1 MEFTAIAPAA
11 NPSKLW
17 RALAAVTLA
26 AAWVASPA
34 HACSECDPN
43 GENDPLPPGT
53 IYPGPGS
60 ESECRID
67 VSGPLEGPPEVPS
80 VYLDN
85 TVVVNPTPIVYLDVC
100 GSWGLGGVLDNEIT
114 FAELEYYSDGR
125 APVSNVLIFTAAR
138 VNGTPSLVVDLVPSV
153 PRGWSLTNSANQLPL
168 TPLATIP
175 LSDCKAD
182 IAAPFLGSPV
192 EIKLANNRIKVRRNL
207 QTLMT
212 WPSAF
217 SMSVRTI
224 YPGAI
229 RVMRLRSENA
239 TGSTVART
247 RWTFATE

>member
-1 MEFTAIAPAA
+1 M
-11 NPSKLW
+11 
-17 RALAAVTLA
+17 
-26 AAWVASPA
+26 
-34 HACSECDPN
+34 
-43 GENDPLPPGT
+43 
-53 IYPGPGS
+53 
-60 ESECRID
+60 
-67 VSGPLEGPPEVPS
+67 
-80 VYLDN
+80 
-85 TVVVNPTPIVYLDVC
+85 C

-192 EIKLANNRIKVRRNL
+192 EIKLVNKKIRVSRNL
-207 QTLMT
+207 QTLMSA
-212 WPSAF
+212 PSAF
-217 SMSVRTI
+217 NS

-229 RVMRLRSENA
+229 RMMRLRSENA
-239 TGSTVART
+239 NGSTVART
-247 RWTFATE
+247 RWTFATQ

>member
-11 NPSKLW
+11 NSSKLW
-17 RALAAVTLA
+17 RALAAVALA
-26 AAWVASPA
+26 AACVASPA
-34 HACSECDPN
+34 HARSECDPN

-53 IYPGPGS
+53 IYPEPGG

-67 VSGPLEGPPEVPS
+67 VSGPLEGPPEVPT

-85 TVVVNPTPIVYLDVC
+85 RVVVNPTPVVYLDVC

-114 FAELEYYSDGR
+114 FAEVEYYSDGR
-125 APVSNVLIFTAAR
+125 DPVSTVLILTAAR
-138 VNGTPSLVVDLVPSV
+138 VNGTPSLVVDLVSSV
-153 PRGWSLTNSANQLPL
+153 PRGWSLTNPANQLPP
-168 TPLATIP
+168 TPRATIP

-192 EIKLANNRIKVRRNL
+192 EIKLGNKKIRVNRNL
-207 QTLMT
+207 QTLMSV
-212 WPSAF
+212 PSAF
-217 SMSVRTI
+217 NS

-229 RVMRLRSENA
+229 RIMRLRSENA

-247 RWTFATE
+247 RWTFATQ